1 MPTSVSR
8 SSTQSSLSGLTT
20 FIGPSAPHLT
30 LFTICL
36 LLLLYGYEIFNFSLS
51 IDEEAFSHE
60 NAFRASITQGRW
72 AAGVLT
78 RVLPPLGNI
87 PMIST
92 VLFCAG
98 LGVSA
103 CVLGR
108 VLFRDHS
115 AQLAFVGIFVSSP
128 LWPHIAEFNQVSWG
142 VGVGCVLLTLSLL
155 LTLAENR
162 FSDICAAGLLA
173 AATGIYQTFYL
184 WFLVLLCIRHLSVLL
199 GTAPVD
205 ETKAGHR
212 SPWLRSGL
220 IGAGGLLVYLA
231 VEGLLLQVSSLKLTY
246 VQGFIRFD
254 EFTSVPPQAIRRTLL
269 QCWSF
274 LSGADR
280 IYLGYGYVVTLVSLP
295 GLLFVVI
302 RLLRRRRLTISQ
314 RLLGG
319 AILVAA
325 LAIGMGPILVSAA
338 TVPARSVFS
347 WVPVSAFLAGVTLSH
362 GGRFKRPLYLAL
374 SAALFISIWVSVS
387 LFYTDHLVRQRD
399 QLLAARIMARV
410 DQILPSAPPGQ
421 IPFVVVGG
429 PPARDEGS
437 FHKVEIFGDSYFDW
451 RHEGGNPYRI
461 AAYLRIL
468 GVDTLE
474 PHSLNEV
481 VPLRPVIEAM
491 PVWPAAGSVAIV
503 NGMLVIKL
511 GPMPPA

>member
-1 MPTSVSR
+1 MPTSITQPSAN
-8 SSTQSSLSGLTT
+8 SSFSGLTT
-20 FIGPSAPHLT
+20 VIGPAAPHLT

-51 IDEEAFSHE
+51 IDEESFSHE

-72 AAGVLT
+72 AIGLLT
-78 RVLPPLGNI
+78 RMFPPLGNI

-98 LGVSA
+98 LGVTA

-108 VLFRDHS
+108 VLFRSHS

-142 VGVGCVLLTLSLL
+142 VGIGCVLLTLSLL
-155 LTLAENR
+155 LTLANNR
-162 FSDICAAGLLA
+162 FSDICAVGLLS
-173 AATGIYQTFYL
+173 AATGIYQTFFL

-199 GTAPVD
+199 GTAAVD
-205 ETKAGHR
+205 ETMAGHR

-231 VEGLLLQVSSLKLTY
+231 VERLLLQVFSLKLTY

-254 EFTSVPPQAIRRTLL
+254 EFTSVPAQALLRTLL
-269 QCWSF
+269 HCWSF

-280 IYLGYGYVVTLVSLP
+280 IYLGYGYVVTLVSLL
-295 GLLFVVI
+295 GLLIVVI
-302 RLLRRRRLTISQ
+302 RLLRRRPLTISQ

-319 AILVAA
+319 AILVAV

-347 WVPVSAFLAGVTLSH
+347 WVPVSAFMAGITLSNS
-362 GGRFKRPLYLAL
+362 GRFKKLMYVALA
-374 SAALFISIWVSVS
+374 AALFVSMWISVS
-387 LFYTDHLVRQRD
+387 LFYTDHIARQRD
-399 QLLAARIMARV
+399 ELLAARIMVRV
-410 DQILPSAPPGQ
+410 DNILPNPRSGP
-421 IPFVVVGG
+421 IPFVIIGA
-429 PPARDEGS
+429 PPAGDAGPFR
-437 FHKVEIFGDSYFDW
+437 KVEIFGDSFFDKA
-451 RHEGGNPYRI
+451 HEGGNPFRV

-474 PHSLNEV
+474 PHSLKEV

-491 PVWPAAGSVAIV
+491 PVWPAAGSLTMV

-511 GPMPPA
+511 GPLPPA